1 MVVGRANSAD
11 INVEQSDDDLESSEQ
26 VRTMLPPYYNNHGLL
41 QASEL
46 SQQSHISLSHL
57 SNSNH
62 VTTGHHHNLHGVPH
76 AHGVPPGPVGAHHRS
91 SSQSSDHTH
100 ISINTKERNNGHHES
115 RGGSSEAD
123 SEAESLTS
131 NVQDEKD
138 IITDQDCDIDTK
150 DDVSSKEDND
160 KEVCTLFTWYF
171 NS

>member
-26 VRTMLPPYYNNHGLL
+26 VRTRMLPPYYNNHGLL

-62 VTTGHHHNLHGVPH
+62 GGHPGHHNLHGV
-76 AHGVPPGPVGAHHRS
+76 HGPGPGPGPVAHHRS
-91 SSQSSDHTH
+91 SSQSSDTH
-100 ISINTKERNNGHHES
+100 ISINAKANNH
-115 RGGSSEAD
+115 GSSEAD
-123 SEAESLTS
+123 SGEESLAS

-138 IITDQDCDIDTK
+138 IITDQDCDTK

-160 KEVCTLFTWYF
+160 KEVCTY
-171 NS
+171 